1 MSPELID
8 KVHRFLFATEEEMSR
23 ARLRKDFV
31 GRLLRLRAIYTY
43 WNTHPHLAERDIV
56 RHIRERWELGM
67 SIAYEDVRI
76 IKICLGNLNQCTQDY
91 YRWLFLART
100 EEAFQMAR
108 DAGDSR
114 AFAVALNAL
123 GKYTQ
128 LDKEQAERPD
138 YSAIVPQ
145 TFEITTDPTA
155 IGYQR
160 IENLEGKIAAQL
172 AKYRGTVIQEAEKK
186 NE

>member
-8 KVHRFLFATEEEMSR
+8 KVHRFLFANEEEMR
-23 ARLRKDFV
+23 QAKMREELI
-31 GRLLRLRAIYTY
+31 GRILRLRAVYTY
-43 WNTHPHLAERDIV
+43 WVAHPQLPEREIV
-56 RHIRERWELGM
+56 RQIIERYKLGK
-67 SIAYEDVRI
+67 SAAYEDVRL

-108 DAGDSR
+108 DNNDAK
-114 AFAVALNAL
+114 AFSVALNAL

-128 LDKEQAERPD
+128 LDKEKGEKPD

-145 TFEITTDPTA
+145 NFEITNDPA
-155 IGYQR
+155 SIGYER
-160 IENLEGKIAAQL
+160 IDNLEEKIAKTL
-172 AKYRGTVIQEAEKK
+172 SRYKIIEEKI
-186 NE
+186 